1 MKVKIKKAVLIAAL
15 VASVTV
21 LSGCGA
27 NWERQKKNWDSE
39 FLGGLNREIIVYSAT
54 GAEVWR
60 FIGKFDVDFS
70 EGRILFDDENPFPA
84 KEWRFTKYRQE
95 SLKNKLTNPIDRST
109 NQRQNNHQR

>member
-1 MKVKIKKAVLIAAL
+1 MDWKGGESLKVKIKKAVLIAAL

-70 EGRILFDDENPFPA
+70 EGRILFDDENNMRHTVYF
-84 KEWRFTKYRQE
+84 
-95 SLKNKLTNPIDRST
+95 
-109 NQRQNNHQR
+109 QNGTVIVNEILADN